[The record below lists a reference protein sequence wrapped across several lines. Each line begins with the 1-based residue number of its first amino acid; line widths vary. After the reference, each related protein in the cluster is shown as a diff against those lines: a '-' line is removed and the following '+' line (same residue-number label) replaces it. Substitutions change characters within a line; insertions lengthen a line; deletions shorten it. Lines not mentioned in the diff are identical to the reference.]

1 MSDLA
6 TLPTAPARALERD
19 FRLLWIGSGISQ
31 LCGMATVVAF
41 PLLAARTLGATVGE
55 VGLITAAGYL
65 PWLVLTL
72 PAGVYG
78 ARLRPRTLLLLADL
92 GRAVIVTMVP
102 VLAATGHLALWHLY
116 LSNVLVSCATVF
128 YEIVYLSM
136 PPRILPKDRLVH
148 GNVRLQMARAVS
160 LAFGPAVAG
169 FTVQAL
175 GPERAPLLNVGGF
188 AASAAC
194 NLLMRAQIEAP
205 GAAPGTA
212 SRATG
217 LWAEL
222 AEAFRFV
229 ARRPVIL
236 ASIGGSA
243 LGNCCFAAY
252 EALVV
257 LFLAD
262 DVGVAPGTLGLMIGS
277 VGVGGLVG
285 AFGAGRVARRLGTA
299 RAVWIPA
306 AVCAPAG
313 LLLPLTRPGTGLFL
327 FLCGALLFHAGYA
340 VFTVGQ
346 ATLVQL
352 LTPADLLQRTV
363 ACVRFVS
370 RGMLFVGGL
379 LGGALGSL
387 FGPRLGLAV
396 VMLLWIGAPL
406 VTASSRLRF
415 WRDIPPTE

>member
-1 MSDLA
+1 MSGLA
-6 TLPTAPARALERD
+6 TLATEPDHERD

-31 LCGMATVVAF
+31 LCGMSTVVAF
-41 PLLAARTLGATVGE
+41 PLLAAHTLGATIGE

-65 PWLVLTL
+65 PWLLLTL
-72 PAGVYG
+72 PAGVYS

-136 PPRILPKDRLVH
+136 PPRMLPKDKLVQ

-160 LAFGPAVAG
+160 LAFGPTVAG
-169 FTVQAL
+169 FTVQVL
-175 GPERAPLLNVGGF
+175 GAESAPLLNTGGF
-188 AASAAC
+188 VASATC
-194 NLLMRAQIEAP
+194 NLLMRSTIESA
-205 GAAPGTA
+205 AAPGRPA
-212 SRATG
+212 G
-217 LWAEL
+217 LRSEL
-222 AEAFRFV
+222 AEAVRFV
-229 ARRPVIL
+229 IRRPVIL
-236 ASIGGSA
+236 ASIAGSA
-243 LGNCCFAAY
+243 VGNCCFAAY
-252 EALVV
+252 EALVII
-257 LFLAD
+257 FLAE
-262 DVGVAPGTLGLMIGS
+262 DVGVAPGTMGMLIGA
-277 VGVGGLVG
+277 VGIGALIG
-285 AFGAGRVARRLGTA
+285 AFGAGHVSRRLGTA

-313 LLLPLTRPGTGLFL
+313 LLLPLTCPGSGLFL
-327 FLCGALLFHAGYA
+327 FLSGALLSHAGFA

-352 LTPADLLQRTV
+352 LTPSELLQRTV

-379 LGGALGSL
+379 VGGALGTL
-387 FGPRLGLAV
+387 FGARLGLAV

-406 VTASSRLRF
+406 ITASSRLRY
-415 WRDIPPTE
+415 WRDIPSLE

>member
-6 TLPTAPARALERD
+6 TLPSTPTRALERD
-19 FRLLWIGSGISQ
+19 FRLLWIGSAISQ

-41 PLLAARTLGATVGE
+41 PLLAARTLGASVGE

-72 PAGVYG
+72 PAGVYC

-92 GRAVIVTMVP
+92 GRAGIVTMVP
-102 VLAATGHLALWHLY
+102 VLAAAGHLALWHLY

-136 PPRILPKDRLVH
+136 PPRMLPKDRLVH
-148 GNVRLQMARAVS
+148 GNVRLQMARAMS

-175 GPERAPLLNVGGF
+175 GPEHAPLLNAGGF
-188 AASAAC
+188 VASAAC
-194 NLLMRAQIEAP
+194 NLLMRARIEAP
-205 GAAPGTA
+205 GATSRTA
-212 SRATG
+212 G

-236 ASIGGSA
+236 ASIAGSA

-252 EALVV
+252 EALVI

-262 DVGVAPGTLGLMIGS
+262 DVGVAPGTLGLLIGS

-285 AFGAGRVARRLGTA
+285 AFGAGRVSRRLGSA

-306 AVCAPAG
+306 VVCAPAG
-313 LLLPLTRPGTGLFL
+313 LLLPLTGPGSGLFL
-327 FLCGALLFHAGYA
+327 FLCGALLFHAGFA
-340 VFTVGQ
+340 VFSVGQ

-352 LTPADLLQRTV
+352 LTPSDLLQRTV

-379 LGGALGSL
+379 VGGLLGSL

-415 WRDIPPTE
+415 WRDIPTLE

>member
-19 FRLLWIGSGISQ
+19 FRLLWVGSGISQ

-102 VLAATGHLALWHLY
+102 VLAATEHLALWHLY

-136 PPRILPKDRLVH
+136 PPRMLPKDRLVH

-169 FTVQAL
+169 FTVQVL

-194 NLLMRAQIEAP
+194 NLLMRANIEAP
-205 GAAPGTA
+205 GAA
-212 SRATG
+212 SRASG
-217 LWAEL
+217 LGAEL

-236 ASIGGSA
+236 ASIAGSA

-262 DVGVAPGTLGLMIGS
+262 DVGVAPGTLGLLIGS
-277 VGVGGLVG
+277 VGIGGLIG

-306 AVCAPAG
+306 AVFAPAG
-313 LLLPLTRPGTGLFL
+313 LLLPLTRPGSGLFL

-352 LTPADLLQRTV
+352 LTPSALLQRTV

-379 LGGALGSL
+379 VGGALGSL

>member
-78 ARLRPRTLLLLADL
+78 ARLRPRTLLLLSDL

-136 PPRILPKDRLVH
+136 PPRMLPKDRLVH

-169 FTVQAL
+169 FTVQVL

-212 SRATG
+212 GRATG

-236 ASIGGSA
+236 ASIAGSA

-262 DVGVAPGTLGLMIGS
+262 DVGVAPGTLGLLIGS
-277 VGVGGLVG
+277 VGIGGLVG

-327 FLCGALLFHAGYA
+327 FLSGALLFHAGYA

-379 LGGALGSL
+379 VGGALGSL